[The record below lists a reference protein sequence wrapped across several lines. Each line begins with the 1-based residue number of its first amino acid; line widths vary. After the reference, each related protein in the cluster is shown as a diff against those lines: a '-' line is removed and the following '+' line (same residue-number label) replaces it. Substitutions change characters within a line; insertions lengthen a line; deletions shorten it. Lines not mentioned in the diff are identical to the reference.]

1 MTAFPWFVSYLEV
14 PLFSPLGYLLG
25 SYCVVDDRLHEYDND
40 ETVGIMNDIA
50 DAIMDHLE
58 NKRIKQ
64 SRHRA
69 EQLVDGLSKFIAAEP
84 VETSQAQGS
93 ALPGAGLNAGP
104 QDMGPFQDTRP
115 SPRNRGSSSS
125 ADSSVSAP
133 SFPGLGGDDDTPLT
147 SLGSLAEE
155 EYGENPLEQGMTAQN
170 TPDSVESPTSS
181 PLSLTGTG
189 TPEIHASGFISSA
202 NIKSAFYRAAST
214 IRESMSMD
222 GLVFLDA
229 VPSSF
234 IGRSTHK
241 FGTGQADDA
250 AAGPFCAE
258 IVHSRVD
265 QAAHASPTSPPPA
278 RLPESILQRFIGK
291 YPRGHLFS
299 ADVFGPIDESYSPGQ
314 RFPGL
319 HPDEADQQ
327 LRQDVLALF
336 RMLPAARYIIFLPMW
351 HFQRECWYAAA
362 LCWVVEPTH
371 ALDASD
377 VSLVAAF
384 GNSVMAEVSRMETMA
399 ASRAKSSFVS
409 SISHELR
416 SPLHGI
422 LASSELLRESISDS
436 SLLSTL
442 DMLDSC
448 GETLLDTFNN
458 LLDHAIAIKDG
469 TGSHASVK
477 KLQTADLA
485 VLVEEVVEA
494 VHFSHLAEKAFQT
507 SLQRRGGYSA
517 HAAGHGTAQGN
528 RPLLVMLNIAPVASW
543 DLAVD
548 VGAWKRIVMNIFGNA
563 LKYTHAGRIEVGL
576 RIEQKPDREGHV
588 RDHICFTVED
598 TGRGMSSDYLKYRL
612 FTPFSQEDNYSPGI
626 GLGLSIIQQLTR
638 GLGGSVDVKS
648 SVGIGTLVEVCFPM
662 EQAQPSAPSPAPS
675 PAPEPFV
682 DMTMTNAEIAKRT
695 ACIISAEAL
704 AAAIKIDLRP
714 VSIEKRERAAIV
726 ERAIRTNAA
735 QSLGIHVTIAT
746 PQQPVPKADVYVVDA
761 EVYQEVLE
769 ASAAAD
775 VIHETFSPLVV
786 LCSGGG
792 PPKCSE
798 PLTPTRK
805 TIHLHHPVGPR
816 KLSTVVSSMLKSR
829 APEEPNP
836 GLASEDQTTPTA
848 LQTAGG
854 PLPPRPA
861 LHKRDLRAIAAAPHR
876 SVTWPQETN
885 PPAHPPV
892 AETQPPPLT
901 ITIPGPLEKYLLL
914 VDDNPI
920 NIKLLV
926 AVVRKLKHPYA
937 TAANGLEAV
946 NLFRQAVEQ
955 GRRFDMVFM
964 DISMPV
970 MDGFEAIR
978 EIRRLESEAPPPS
991 HKRARIAAL
1000 TGLSSEFS
1008 RKEVVSSGGDAFLT
1022 KPIKLDTVRR
1032 LLDDLVGDR

>member
-58 NKRIKQ
+58 NKRIKHG
-64 SRHRA
+64 RHRA

-84 VETSQAQGS
+84 VETSQAQQS
-93 ALPGAGLNAGP
+93 ALLGADLVAGP
-104 QDMGPFQDTRP
+104 QDVGPFQDARP
-115 SPRNRGSSSS
+115 SPHNLASSSS
-125 ADSSVSAP
+125 AESSVSAP
-133 SFPGLGGDDDTPLT
+133 SFPGLGGDDTPMT

-155 EYGENPLEQGMTAQN
+155 EYGDYPLEQDPTAQN
-170 TPDSVESPTSS
+170 TPNSVESPGAS
-181 PLSLTGTG
+181 PLCLTGAA

-202 NIKSAFYRAAST
+202 NIKSAFYRAAAT

-234 IGRSTHK
+234 IGRSTHQ
-241 FGTGQADDA
+241 FGIGQADDD

-258 IVHSRVD
+258 IIHSRVD
-265 QAAHASPTSPPPA
+265 QGAHTSPTSPPPA
-278 RLPESILQRFIGK
+278 RLPESILQRFIRQF
-291 YPRGHLFS
+291 PRGHLFS
-299 ADVFGPIDESYSPGQ
+299 ADVFGPIDESFGPGR

-319 HPDEADQQ
+319 HPDEDGQQ

-362 LCWVVEPTH
+362 LCWVVEPTR
-371 ALDASD
+371 ALDSSD

-469 TGSHASVK
+469 SGTHAPVK

-517 HAAGHGTAQGN
+517 HAAGHGTAQATQ
-528 RPLLVMLNIAPVASW
+528 PLLVMLNIAPVASW

-563 LKYTHAGRIEVGL
+563 LKYTQAGRIEVGL

-588 RDHICFTVED
+588 RDHVCFAVED

-662 EQAQPSAPSPAPS
+662 EQAQPSAPSPAPG
-675 PAPEPFV
+675 PAPKPLV
-682 DMTMTNAEIAKRT
+682 DTAMTNAETAERT

-714 VSIEKRERAAIV
+714 VSTEKRERAAIV

-746 PQQPVPKADVYVVDA
+746 PQQPVPKADLYVVDA

-775 VIHETFSPLVV
+775 VIHQTFSPLVV

-792 PPKCSE
+792 PPKCFE

-836 GLASEDQTTPTA
+836 TLASEDQTTPTA
-848 LQTAGG
+848 LQTTAG
-854 PLPPRPA
+854 PPPPRPT
-861 LHKRDLRAIAAAPHR
+861 LHKRDLRAIAAPHR
-876 SVTWPQETN
+876 AVTWPQETN
-885 PPAHPPV
+885 PPPHPPV
-892 AETQPPPLT
+892 TETQPPPLT
-901 ITIPGPLEKYLLL
+901 TTIPGPSEKYLLL

-978 EIRRLESEAPPPS
+978 EIRRLESEAPPE
-991 HKRARIAAL
+991 KRTRIAAL
-1000 TGLSSEFS
+1000 TGLSSELS
-1008 RKEVVSSGGDAFLT
+1008 RKEALSSGGDAFLT

-1032 LLDDLVGDR
+1032 LLEELVGDK

>member
-50 DAIMDHLE
+50 AAIMDHLE
-58 NKRIKQ
+58 NKRIKS
-64 SRHRA
+64 SRDRA

-84 VETSQAQGS
+84 LETIQAQAPAGSGGIVAGDTTSQDS
-93 ALPGAGLNAGP
+93 RPPPPLNMA
-104 QDMGPFQDTRP
+104 
-115 SPRNRGSSSS
+115 SSSS
-125 ADSSVSAP
+125 AESSVSAP
-133 SFPGLGGDDDTPLT
+133 SFPGLGGDDTPLT

-155 EYGENPLEQGMTAQN
+155 EPSENPLDHDMTAQN
-170 TPDSVESPTSS
+170 TPDSVETPGSS
-181 PLSLTGTG
+181 PLALTGTG
-189 TPEIHASGFISSA
+189 TPEVHSSGFISSA
-202 NIKSAFYRAAST
+202 NIKSAFYRAAAT
-214 IRESMSMD
+214 IREAMSMD

-234 IGRSTHK
+234 IGRSTHEL
-241 FGTGQADDA
+241 GTGHVDDD

-258 IVHSRVD
+258 IVHSR
-265 QAAHASPTSPPPA
+265 AERAGPTSPTSPPT

-291 YPRGHLFS
+291 FPRGHLFS
-299 ADVFGPIDESYSPGQ
+299 ADVFGPIDESYSPGR

-319 HPDEADQQ
+319 HPDEDGQQ

-336 RMLPAARYIIFLPMW
+336 RMLPAARYIIFLPLW

-371 ALDASD
+371 ALDSSD

-469 TGSHASVK
+469 SGTHAPVK
-477 KLQTADLA
+477 KVQTADLA
-485 VLVEEVVEA
+485 ALVEEVVET

-517 HAAGHGTAQGN
+517 QAPGSDALQATQ
-528 RPLLVMLNIAPVASW
+528 PLLVMLNIAPAASW
-543 DLAVD
+543 NLSVD

-563 LKYTHAGRIEVGL
+563 LKYTKTGRIEVGL
-576 RIEQKPDREGHV
+576 RIGQKPDREGHV
-588 RDHICFTVED
+588 RDHVCFTVED

-648 SVGIGTLVEVCFPM
+648 SVGVGTLVEVCFPM
-662 EQAQPSAPSPAPS
+662 DQDQAQIQPSAPPYVT
-675 PAPEPFV
+675 PEPLV
-682 DMTMTNAEIAKRT
+682 DTAVANSDAAKRT

-704 AAAIKIDLRP
+704 AAAIKIDPRP
-714 VSIEKRERAAIV
+714 INSEKRKRAAIV
-726 ERAIRTNAA
+726 ERAIRTNAT
-735 QSLGIHVTIAT
+735 QSLGINVTIAT
-746 PQQPVPKADVYVVDA
+746 PQHPVPNADLYVVDA
-761 EVYQEVLE
+761 EVYQEILE

-775 VIHETFSPLVV
+775 VIHKTFSPLVV

-816 KLSTVVSSMLKSR
+816 KLSTVVSSVLKSQTH
-829 APEEPNP
+829 EEPTP
-836 GLASEDQTTPTA
+836 APAPDQQTPTA
-848 LQTAGG
+848 PARTAD
-854 PLPPRPA
+854 PHPSRPT
-861 LHKRDLRAIAAAPHR
+861 LHKRDLRAVATPHR
-876 SVTWPQETN
+876 AVTWPQETN
-885 PPAHPPV
+885 PPPIPETHPPL
-892 AETQPPPLT
+892 PT
-901 ITIPGPLEKYLLL
+901 ISLPGPEEKYLLL

-946 NLFRQAVEQ
+946 ALFQQALEQ

-978 EIRRLESEAPPPS
+978 EIRRLESEAPPE
-991 HKRARIAAL
+991 KRTRIAAL
-1000 TGLSSEFS
+1000 TGLSSELS
-1008 RKEVVSSGGDAFLT
+1008 RKEALSSGGDAFLT

-1032 LLDDLVGDR
+1032 LLEELVGGK